1 MNSLPGSPP
10 LGVADARSAILERV
24 QPLSG
29 VEIQHLATA
38 LGRVLAADVISPLDV
53 PAHDNSAMDGYALR
67 AADLSAGG
75 ESRLQVA
82 GTALAGKPHAGE
94 LGSGQAI
101 RIMTGAVVPTGADTI
116 VMQEVVRREGELL
129 FVPPGQQAGQNV
141 RRRGEDL
148 AAGGVALPAGRLLGP
163 AELGLAAS
171 LGLGELSVRRRPR
184 VAVFSTGD
192 EIASIGTPLGA
203 GQIYD
208 SNRYTLHGMLTRLG
222 CEIVDLGVV
231 ADRPGELEAAFG
243 HAAAT
248 ADAIVTS
255 GGVSVGDADFVR
267 DIMARLGE
275 VAFWRISMKP
285 GRPMAFGRLGTAL
298 LFGLPGNPVATM
310 VAFYQFVQPALL
322 KLMGVSPLPE
332 PQLFEAVSR
341 EAIRKPAGRT
351 EFLRGRLSRVDGR
364 LSVSLTGAQGSGILR
379 SMSEADCFIL
389 LDEARGDVQA
399 GETVPVQPFHG
410 LI

>member
-1 MNSLPGSPP
+1 MSSLPGSPP
-10 LGVADARSAILERV
+10 LGVVDARSAILERV

-29 VEIQHLATA
+29 AEIQPLATA

-82 GTALAGKPHAGE
+82 GTALAGMPHAGE

-116 VMQEVVRREGELL
+116 VMQEAVRREGELL

-148 AAGGVALPAGRLLGP
+148 AAGSVALPAGRLLGP

>member
-1 MNSLPGSPP
+1 MSSLPGSPP

-29 VEIQHLATA
+29 VEIQHLATV

-148 AAGGVALPAGRLLGP
+148 AAGSVALPAGRLLGP

-231 ADRPGELEAAFG
+231 ADRPGELEATFG

>member
-1 MNSLPGSPP
+1 MSSLPGSPP

-148 AAGGVALPAGRLLGP
+148 AAGSVALPAGRLLGP

-171 LGLGELSVRRRPR
+171 LGLGELSVRLRPR

>member
-1 MNSLPGSPP
+1 MSSLPGSPP

-275 VAFWRISMKP
+275 AAFWRISMKP

>member
-1 MNSLPGSPP
+1 MSSLPGSPP

-148 AAGGVALPAGRLLGP
+148 AAGSVALPAGRLLGP

>member
-1 MNSLPGSPP
+1 MSPLPGSPP

-29 VEIQHLATA
+29 TEVRPLATA

-116 VMQEVVRREGELL
+116 VMQEAVRREGELL
-129 FVPPGQQAGQNV
+129 FVPPRQQAGQNV

-148 AAGGVALPAGRLLGP
+148 AADSVALPAGRLLGP

-231 ADRPGELEAAFG
+231 ADRPGELEAAFS

-332 PQLFEAVSR
+332 PQLFEAVSS
-341 EAIRKPAGRT
+341 ETIRKPAGRT

-389 LDEARGDVQA
+389 LDETRGDVQA

>member
-1 MNSLPGSPP
+1 MSSLPGSPP
-10 LGVADARSAILERV
+10 LGVVDARSAILERV

-29 VEIQHLATA
+29 AEIQPLATA

-82 GTALAGKPHAGE
+82 GTALAGMPHAGE

-148 AAGGVALPAGRLLGP
+148 AAGSVALPAGRLLGP

-171 LGLGELSVRRRPR
+171 LGLSELSVRRRPR

-364 LSVSLTGAQGSGILR
+364 LRVSLTGAQGSGILR

>member
-1 MNSLPGSPP
+1 MSSLPGSPP

-24 QPLSG
+24 QPLSS

-148 AAGGVALPAGRLLGP
+148 AAGSVALPAGRLLGP

>member
-1 MNSLPGSPP
+1 MSSHPGSPS
-10 LGVADARSAILERV
+10 LSVADARSAILERV
-24 QPLSG
+24 QPLAGAENQPLLS
-29 VEIQHLATA
+29 A
-38 LGRVLAADVISPLDV
+38 LGRVLAADLISPLDV

-67 AADLSAGG
+67 AADLVAGG
-75 ESRLQVA
+75 DTRLKIT
-82 GTALAGKPHAGE
+82 GTALAGQPYDGQVGAGE
-94 LGSGQAI
+94 AV
-101 RIMTGAVVPTGADTI
+101 RIMTGAVVPAGADTI
-116 VMQEVVRREGELL
+116 VMQEMVRREGDTL
-129 FVPPGQQAGQNV
+129 FVPPGQHAGQNL

-148 AAGGVALPAGRLLGP
+148 AAGGIALPAGRLLGP

-171 LGLGELSVRRRPR
+171 LGIGGLSVRPRPR
-184 VAVFSTGD
+184 VAVLSTGD
-192 EIASIGTPLGA
+192 EIASIGTPLAA

-208 SNRYTLHGMLTRLG
+208 SNRYTLHGVLARLG

-231 ADRPGELEAAFG
+231 PDKPAELEAAFR
-243 HAAAT
+243 HAAAN
-248 ADAIVTS
+248 ADAILTS

-285 GRPMAFGRLGTAL
+285 GRPMAFGRLGPAL

-322 KLMGVSPLPE
+322 KLMGVSPVPA
-332 PQLFEAVSR
+332 PQLFDAVCS
-341 EAIRKPAGRT
+341 ETIRKPPGRT
-351 EFLRGRLSRVDGR
+351 EFLRGRLQNIDGR

-389 LDEARGDVQA
+389 LDEERGDVQA